1 MKVLNGK
8 LLGQTES
15 DLDVFK
21 ENIEH
26 RCDRLEVSLS
36 NQQQQQIAIY
46 KDGLEKVYYLQQALG
61 RQIQELENNQLS
73 WSEKVLLGSKQ
84 LKPTK
89 LLWLTFSTS
98 IIFGLLSIFG
108 WLKYDYQPQ
117 CRANSE
123 SIQVITSENKRSNFN

>member
-1 MKVLNGK
+1 MKVINGK
-8 LLGQTES
+8 LFGQTER

-21 ENIEH
+21 EKIEH

-46 KDGLEKVYYLQQALG
+46 KDGLEKVYYLQQVLG
-61 RQIQELENNQLS
+61 RQIQELETNQLS

-98 IIFGLLSIFG
+98 VIFGSLSIFG
-108 WLKYDYQPQ
+108 WLKYDFQPQ
-117 CRANSE
+117 CQANSE
-123 SIQVITSENKRSNFN
+123 SIQVVTSENNKIKF

>member
-1 MKVLNGK
+1 MKVINGK
-8 LLGQTES
+8 LLGQTKS

-21 ENIEH
+21 EKIEQ

-46 KDGLEKVYYLQQALG
+46 KEGLEKVYYLQQVLG

-84 LKPTK
+84 LNPTK

-98 IIFGLLSIFG
+98 VIFGSISIFG
-108 WLKYDYQPQ
+108 WLKYDLQPQ

-123 SIQVITSENKRSNFN
+123 SIQVIEHKRSNFN

>member
-1 MKVLNGK
+1 MKVINGK

-21 ENIEH
+21 EKIEQQ
-26 RCDRLEVSLS
+26 CDRLEVSLS

-46 KDGLEKVYYLQQALG
+46 KEGLEKVYYLQQVLG

-84 LKPTK
+84 LNPTK
-89 LLWLTFSTS
+89 LLWLTFSTAV
-98 IIFGLLSIFG
+98 IFGSISIFG
-108 WLKYDYQPQ
+108 WLKYDLQPQ
-117 CRANSE
+117 CQDNSE
-123 SIQVITSENKRSNFN
+123 SIQVIKHKRSNFN